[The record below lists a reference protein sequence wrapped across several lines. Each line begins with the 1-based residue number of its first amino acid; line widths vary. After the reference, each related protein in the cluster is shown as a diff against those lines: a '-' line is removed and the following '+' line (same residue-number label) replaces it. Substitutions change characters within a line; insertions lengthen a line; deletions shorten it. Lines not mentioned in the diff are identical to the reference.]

1 MPYPISPESLARH
14 SANRP
19 WMVVALWMVALV
31 AAVII
36 AFNLLGD
43 ALTTKF
49 EITSDPDSVRADEL
63 LEDRLRGQRHT
74 TEIVVVT
81 SNELTV
87 NDLEFRQVVES
98 TFASIMALGPEVID
112 GGVNFYSTG
121 DPSLVS
127 DDSHTTILPF
137 TMTGD
142 LDDANDNIGS
152 VLDIVR
158 GTEAP
163 ADIQV
168 LMTGE
173 ATIGDDFQTLSQEDL
188 LRGESIGILL
198 ALIILVIVFGA
209 LVAALVPVML
219 ALLSIAIAIGL
230 AALIGQAFELSFF
243 ITNFITMIGLAVG
256 IDYSLFIV
264 QRFREERDRGR
275 DKQAAIARASA
286 TAGRAVLFSGTT
298 VILALVG
305 MLIVP
310 SSVFISL
317 GLGAILVVFV
327 SILASMTLLPAL
339 LSLLGDKINRLA
351 LPFIGRGKAGFDED
365 APSGFWD
372 TVARAVMRRPAI
384 TFALGAG
391 LLIATAIP
399 YFSINTGFAGVST
412 FPDDIESKQAFLI
425 LQDEFAAGLVAPT
438 EIVID
443 GDFSSP
449 AVQEGIS
456 RLVLALEADADFA
469 ETTVEAD
476 EAGDLA
482 LLSVPLTVPDDTV
495 LASNAINRLRD
506 EIIPKAF
513 DGVPA
518 EVLVTGLVAF
528 NEDFFDVARDAVIP
542 VFAFVL
548 GMSFILLMVVFRSII
563 VPLKATLLN
572 LLSVGAAYGLLVLV
586 FQKGYGNEIFGF
598 QQVEAIEAWIPL
610 FLFSVLF
617 GLSMDYHVFL
627 LSRIREH
634 YDRTGDNAGSVAFGI
649 RSTGRL
655 ITGAALIMV
664 AVFGGFASGR
674 MSSLEQMGFGLA
686 TAILIDATLIRTVM
700 VPAGMKLL
708 GKANWWLPSQLQ
720 WLPDLRVEAEPLVIQ
735 GASSESDTDSAS

>member
-1 MPYPISPESLARH
+1 M
-14 SANRP
+14 
-19 WMVVALWMVALV
+19 
-31 AAVII
+31 
-36 AFNLLGD
+36 
-43 ALTTKF
+43 
-49 EITSDPDSVRADEL
+49 
-63 LEDRLRGQRHT
+63 
-74 TEIVVVT
+74 
-81 SNELTV
+81 
-87 NDLEFRQVVES
+87 
-98 TFASIMALGPEVID
+98 
-112 GGVNFYSTG
+112 
-121 DPSLVS
+121 
-127 DDSHTTILPF
+127 
-137 TMTGD
+137 
-142 LDDANDNIGS
+142 
-152 VLDIVR
+152 
-158 GTEAP
+158 
-163 ADIQV
+163 
-168 LMTGE
+168 
-173 ATIGDDFQTLSQEDL
+173 
-188 LRGESIGILL
+188 
-198 ALIILVIVFGA
+198 
-209 LVAALVPVML
+209 
-219 ALLSIAIAIGL
+219 
-230 AALIGQAFELSFF
+230 
-243 ITNFITMIGLAVG
+243 
-256 IDYSLFIV
+256 
-264 QRFREERDRGR
+264 
-275 DKQAAIARASA
+275 
-286 TAGRAVLFSGTT
+286 
-298 VILALVG
+298 
-305 MLIVP
+305 
-310 SSVFISL
+310 
-317 GLGAILVVFV
+317 
-327 SILASMTLLPAL
+327 
-339 LSLLGDKINRLA
+339 
-351 LPFIGRGKAGFDED
+351 
-365 APSGFWD
+365 
-372 TVARAVMRRPAI
+372 
-384 TFALGAG
+384 
-391 LLIATAIP
+391 
-399 YFSINTGFAGVST
+399 
-412 FPDDIESKQAFLI
+412 
-425 LQDEFAAGLVAPT
+425 
-438 EIVID
+438 
-443 GDFSSP
+443 
-449 AVQEGIS
+449 
-456 RLVLALEADADFA
+456 VLALEADADFA

-563 VPLKATLLN
+563 VPLKATLRN